1 MNIHLTTARFILR
14 NLDKRDVEGMFAL
27 DNDPGVHTYLG
38 NRPIRHK
45 EEAQA
50 IIDSVSKQYQEYG
63 IGRWAIID
71 KATNE
76 FVGWTG
82 LKYEQSLRRD
92 FRYYDLG
99 YRLRKKYWGQ
109 GIATE
114 TALASL
120 QYGFVEMNLSE
131 IYAAAHIDNAASNR
145 VLRKVGF
152 TWQETFVYDESVH
165 NWYKVEQSAWMQAN
179 PSKSAPDSL

>member
-1 MNIHLTTARFILR
+1 MTTTRFILR
-14 NLDKRDVEGMFAL
+14 DLDEQDVEGMFAL
-27 DNDPGVHTYLG
+27 DNDPDVHTYLG
-38 NRPIRHK
+38 NRPIRHR

-50 IIDSVSKQYQEYG
+50 IIDAVRMQYRENG

-120 QYGFVEMNLSE
+120 YYGFTKMNLSE
-131 IYAAAHIDNAASNR
+131 IYAAAHIDHAASNR
-145 VLRKVGF
+145 VLRKVGL
-152 TWQETFVYDESVH
+152 TWQETFVYDGSVH
-165 NWYKVEQSAWMQAN
+165 NWYKVEQAAWMQAH
-179 PSKSAPDSL
+179 PSIGKQHSL